1 MKTVYIM
8 APNTQGG
15 SYVHQY
21 TAVKDNNTTIVNTS
35 DDQEWIENCVVC
47 TILDDGNGV
56 EITLGHREPIYLE
69 YHEEEQLLAALLT
82 NREDELRLLYLD
94 KKLDI

>member
-1 MKTVYIM
+1 
-8 APNTQGG
+8 
-15 SYVHQY
+15 
-21 TAVKDNNTTIVNTS
+21 
-35 DDQEWIENCVVC
+35 
-47 TILDDGNGV
+47 LDDGSGV
-56 EITLGHREPIYLE
+56 EITLGHREPIYLQ